1 MSRFILGHIRAS
13 HTRHLRR
20 QWSWP
25 LWLPVQAF
33 GIFPASV
40 LVNDD
45 ASTPWADEI
54 EQKIFASAVG
64 EQSLNAATVSLL
76 QPIYWVH
83 ASGPCL

>member
-1 MSRFILGHIRAS
+1 M
-13 HTRHLRR
+13 RR

-45 ASTPWADEI
+45 ASTPWAGEI

-64 EQSLNAATVSLL
+64 ERLCRALTRSLAPLHHQRCWTV
-76 QPIYWVH
+76 QAGCGDCRVMH
-83 ASGPCL
+83 ASVRRMHL